1 MHKIQSENNYFIGVC
16 GIPGA
21 GKSTI
26 SDKLKQS
33 LPDSIIIPMDGFHL
47 YRKDLDEEG
56 TRRRG
61 APFTFDL
68 KRFKEKLLELKQAK
82 SFPIKFPSFDHALKD
97 PIEGDICVK

>member
-1 MHKIQSENNYFIGVC
+1 MTIDQVIQNIQDSHLYFIGVC

-26 SDKLKQS
+26 SDKLKES
-33 LPDSIIIPMDGFHL
+33 LPKSIIVPMDGFHL

-61 APFTFDL
+61 APFTFGL
-68 KRFKEKLLELKQAK
+68 KSFKEKLLQFK
-82 SFPIKFPSFDHALKD
+82 
-97 PIEGDICVK
+97 